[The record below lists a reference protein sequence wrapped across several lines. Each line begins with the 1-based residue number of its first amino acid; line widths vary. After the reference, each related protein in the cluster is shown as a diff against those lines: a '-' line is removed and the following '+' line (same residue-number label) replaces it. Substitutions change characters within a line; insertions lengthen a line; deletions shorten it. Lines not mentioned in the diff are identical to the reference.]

1 MKWALVMTPAFT
13 TTSGSWDQTRI
24 NPLPAFSSG
33 ICLTDVSYPVHLFSI
48 FKSQPGKDA
57 RLNSMCK
64 VVGFA
69 RALQTRDL
77 FCHFSPS
84 SLSPLGSPIATGRTR
99 ERRVSLG
106 SPEPWH
112 VVARAR
118 WPLAP
123 GPAEPRGAPA
133 ARTCFALNGAGAAG
147 GLFRPRPR
155 AVAGGGSADAPYT
168 AGPGSPGPGP
178 GAPSL
183 GTAGP
188 GPRRARRPNMGTAGA
203 AFLGAGRCLHPPG

>member
-1 MKWALVMTPAFT
+1 MTPAFT

-33 ICLTDVSYPVHLFSI
+33 ICLTDVSYPMHLFSI

-99 ERRVSLG
+99 ER
-106 SPEPWH
+106 PFPW
-112 VVARAR
+112 AAPSRGT
-118 WPLAP
+118 WWP
-123 GPAEPRGAPA
+123 GPDGRSPPAPPSPAGLPPPAPA
-133 ARTCFALNGAGAAG
+133 LPLTGPVLPGDYFGPGRG
-147 GLFRPRPR
+147 RWR
-155 AVAGGGSADAPYT
+155 GGGSADAPYT